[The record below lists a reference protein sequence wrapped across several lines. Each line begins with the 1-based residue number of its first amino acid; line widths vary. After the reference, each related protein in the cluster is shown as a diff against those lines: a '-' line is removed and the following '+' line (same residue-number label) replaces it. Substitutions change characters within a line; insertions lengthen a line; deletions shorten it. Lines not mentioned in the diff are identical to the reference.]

1 MRRTT
6 TVALAGA
13 GLLGGAALT
22 TATAAGTARLLD
34 GVADPGSD
42 PAAAVAGLAS
52 LLATLVAGWLTSCL
66 GLSIATALPGGP
78 GRLAL
83 RVRDRVT
90 PAVVRQWAAVVL
102 GASVTATVLPGTA
115 VAAVRVEHGD
125 PPSPGWGATSPT
137 APTSPRPMTADAT
150 SLPSPGWSA
159 PGPRVTVTAP
169 APGWTP
175 HRPARRQRTDP
186 TLLTGRQRDASGPE
200 VVVRRGDTLWSIAA
214 AHLGPGASDAEV
226 AEAWPRWHL
235 ANAELIGPDPHILL
249 PGTQLKAPSDT
260 TRATV
265 PATKGR
271 P

>member
-34 GVADPGSD
+34 GVAATGSD

-66 GLSIATALPGGP
+66 GLSIATTLPGGL
-78 GRLAL
+78 GRLAR

-90 PAVVRQWAAVVL
+90 PAIVRRWAAVAL

-115 VAAVRVEHGD
+115 VAAVRLEHGD
-125 PPSPGWGATSPT
+125 PPSPGWGATSRTTPT
-137 APTSPRPMTADAT
+137 PTTADAT

-169 APGWTP
+169 AAGWTP
-175 HRPARRQRTDP
+175 HRPVRRQRTDP

-249 PGTQLKAPSDT
+249 PGTQLQAPSDT